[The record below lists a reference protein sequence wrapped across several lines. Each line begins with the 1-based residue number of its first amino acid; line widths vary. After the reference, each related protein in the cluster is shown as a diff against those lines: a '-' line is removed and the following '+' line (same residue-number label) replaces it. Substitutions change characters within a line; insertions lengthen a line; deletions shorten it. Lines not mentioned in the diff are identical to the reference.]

1 MNRINTRTLDLNLL
15 RMLVA
20 MDATGSVSKSA
31 ELIGLSQPAA
41 SNALKRLRFATG
53 DPLFVRSKH
62 GMIATEFARSITPGV
77 REHLDGLF
85 EALGGQT
92 SFDPETSTRV
102 FRLSLSGLGELAF
115 LPKLAGPVFSEAPKV
130 KIHNTSVPADR
141 LTDALEAGDID
152 CAIGIIDVSAQGVRT
167 QPLFGEHYVAVAGA
181 ALKHEP
187 RSVDELRSRQLVVSA
202 PAVSYA
208 TDIANL
214 LDHHGLQ
221 ASVALQLANFGA
233 LPHLLATLPF
243 ASIVPGQYAQQ
254 LEAAGQGRVLPVE
267 LSQPGS
273 TARMIWHARSD
284 ADEACIWLRRHIVE
298 QLGDPT
304 MRNTA
309 DPIATVD

>member
-20 MDATGSVSKSA
+20 MDGTGSVSRSA

-41 SNALKRLRFATG
+41 SNALKRLRVATG
-53 DPLFVRSKH
+53 DPLFVRSKQ
-62 GMIATEFARSITPGV
+62 GMVATDFARSIIPGV

-85 EALGGQT
+85 DALGGQT
-92 SFDPETSTRV
+92 AFHPSKSTRV

-141 LTDALEAGDID
+141 LADALEAGDID
-152 CAIGIIDVSAQGVRT
+152 CAIGIIDVTAQGIRT
-167 QPLFGEHYVAVAGA
+167 KSLFGEHYVAVAGT

-187 RSVDELRSRQLVVSA
+187 RSVDALRGHQLAVSA

-221 ASVALQLANFGA
+221 TSVALQLANFGA

-243 ASIVPGQYAQQ
+243 ASIVPGQYARQ
-254 LEAAGQGRVLPVE
+254 LEDAGQGRILPIE
-267 LSQPGS
+267 LTQPGS
-273 TARMIWHARSD
+273 TVRMVWHVRSD
-284 ADEACIWLRRHIVE
+284 ADDACMWLRRHIVE
-298 QLGDPT
+298 QLGEPEL
-304 MRNTA
+304 RGTA
-309 DPIATVD
+309 DSYEDR